1 MADLLERLKG
11 LAGKPRRFAAVDCDG
26 RHIRVVYAERSGRS
40 ARVLK
45 TSAMAIPPGEDAS
58 DPTRLGILL
67 GQALRDMRLGGVGLL
82 MNVTRAEAVLK
93 PVTLPQGASQ
103 NEMAGMVAFQVE
115 KELPFR
121 SEEAVIDFTIESHYD
136 SAAGPLDAEASKGT
150 DVLVGAVR
158 LPVVDH
164 YRRIAEAAGSRLLRL
179 GLRPYANVC
188 CLKACKP
195 GGTNETVLLLHL
207 GAEETEIDLL
217 VGGSLMFSRSAS
229 VKIPAADA
237 DPDVIAES
245 LRAVAMEVRRSVQ
258 SYLAV
263 EREFKID
270 KIVIAG
276 GTGVEAA
283 AADALSAGLKA
294 PCELLNPAPVAGFG
308 AVADPSAFIS
318 ALGLAIGH
326 SGQDRLPFD
335 FLHPKRHVEPHN
347 KARTM
352 AIVAAGVL
360 AVALVA
366 GATGAAIQVSRRKD
380 AAEQVHQKLL
390 AEKENEKSLLH
401 IAKQVKALQQ
411 WQDERRDW
419 LAHWAQL
426 SALFPGAPDA
436 YISGLKTVE
445 ASGEWSLSFV
455 VKARDSKIITDLG
468 DRLAA
473 AGYKFQP
480 GGLTTTS
487 DPYGYQYSE
496 EVRVFIEP
504 DMDLDLASAKP
515 VARPED
521 DDSIRQLAKAAA
533 AEETPKPAP
542 VPAAPTA
549 APATPADAAAPKPVK
564 KGHSRGSPPE
574 SRLTDEVKQELKND
588 ILAKFDKNR
597 DGKLDSDERRAVF
610 SYIRD
615 GKYMRHF
622 DANHNGLLDRDEYAP
637 FIAFL
642 DELR

>member
-1 MADLLERLKG
+1 MATFLEKLKG

-26 RHIRVVYAERSGRS
+26 RHIRVVYAERYGRS

-45 TSAMAIPPGEDAS
+45 TSATAIPTGTDSS
-58 DPTRLGILL
+58 DPRQLGILL
-67 GQALRDMRLGGVGLL
+67 GQALRDMRLGGTGLL

-93 PVTLPQGASQ
+93 PVTLPGGASQ
-103 NEMAGMVAFQVE
+103 NEVAGMVSFQVE

-136 SAAGPLDAEASKGT
+136 SDAGPLDSEAPKGT

-188 CLKACKP
+188 CLNACKP
-195 GGTNETVLLLHL
+195 GGPRQTVLLLHL

-217 VGGSLMFSRSAS
+217 AGGSLMFSRSAS
-229 VKIPAADA
+229 VKIPSTGAQ
-237 DPDVIAES
+237 PEVIAES

-270 KIVIAG
+270 KIIIAG

-283 AADALSAGLKA
+283 AADELSAGLKA
-294 PCELLNPAPVAGFG
+294 PCELLNPKPVAGFG
-308 AVADPSAFIS
+308 VVADPSAFIS
-318 ALGLAIGH
+318 ALGLAVGH
-326 SGQDRLPFD
+326 GARGQLPFD
-335 FLHPKRHVEPHN
+335 FLAPKRHTSPPN
-347 KARTM
+347 RARTA
-352 AIVAAGVL
+352 AIAAGAVLLVAAI
-360 AVALVA
+360 A
-366 GATGAAIQVSRRKD
+366 GSTAGAIQVSRSRA
-380 AAEQVHQKLL
+380 AAEQVQQKLL

-426 SALFPGAPDA
+426 SAMFPGAPEA
-436 YISGLKTVE
+436 YINGLKTVE
-445 ASGEWSLSFV
+445 TSGEWSLSFV

-468 DRLAA
+468 DRLTAA
-473 AGYKFQP
+473 CYKFQP
-480 GGLTTTS
+480 GGLTTTP

-504 DMDLDLASAKP
+504 DMELDLGNAKP
-515 VARPED
+515 VERPAD

-533 AEETPKPAP
+533 AEEAPAPAPAPAKPAL
-542 VPAAPTA
+542 TA
-549 APATPADAAAPKPVK
+549 ASGSSSPAS
-564 KGHSRGSPPE
+564 GGNGS
-574 SRLTDEVKQELKND
+574 SGSGLSDRRFTDEVKQEFKKEVLSR
-588 ILAKFDKNR
+588 FDKNH
-597 DGKLDSDERRAVF
+597 DSKLDSDERRNVYQYVRE
-610 SYIRD
+610 SRYLR
-615 GKYMRHF
+615 YF
-622 DANHNGLLDRDEYAP
+622 DANSNGQLDRDEYTP
-637 FIAFL
+637 LRAFL

>member
-1 MADLLERLKG
+1 MMGAFLERLKG
-11 LAGKPRRFAAVDCDG
+11 LVGKPRHFAAVDCDG
-26 RHIRVVYAERSGRS
+26 RHIRVVYAERCGRS

-45 TSAMAIPPGEDAS
+45 TSATAIPPGTDSS
-58 DPTRLGILL
+58 DPRQLGILL

-93 PVTLPQGASQ
+93 PVTLPLGASQ
-103 NEMAGMVAFQVE
+103 NEVAGMVSFRVE

-121 SEEAVIDFTIESHYD
+121 AEEGVIDFTIDSHYD
-136 SAAGPLDAEASKGT
+136 SDAGPIDGEASKGI
-150 DVLVGAVR
+150 DVLVAAVR

-164 YRRIAEAAGSRLLRL
+164 YRRIAEAAGARLLRL
-179 GLRPYANVC
+179 GLRPYANVR

-195 GGTNETVLLLHL
+195 GGPHETTLLLHL

-217 VGGSLMFSRSAS
+217 VGGSLMFSRSVA
-229 VKIPAADA
+229 VKVPTADA
-237 DPDVIAES
+237 QPGMIAES

-263 EREFKID
+263 ERDFKID
-270 KIVIAG
+270 EIIIAG

-283 AADALSAGLKA
+283 AADELSAGLKA
-294 PCELLNPAPVAGFG
+294 PCELLKAAPGAGFG
-308 AVADPSAFIS
+308 DVADTSAFIS

-326 SGQDRLPFD
+326 CGHGRLPFD
-335 FLHPKRHVEPHN
+335 FLHPKRRVEPRN

-352 AIVAAGVL
+352 AIAAAAVL
-360 AVALVA
+360 LAAAVAGGTA
-366 GATGAAIQVSRRKD
+366 GAIQVSRRKD

-419 LAHWAQL
+419 LTHWAQL
-426 SALFPGAPDA
+426 STLFPGAPDA

-445 ASGEWSLSFV
+445 TSGEWSLSLV

-480 GGLTTTS
+480 GGLTTTP
-487 DPYGYQYSE
+487 DPYGYPYSE

-504 DMDLDLASAKP
+504 DMELDLRGARP

-521 DDSIRQLAKAAA
+521 DDSIRQLARASAAD
-533 AEETPKPAP
+533 ETPKPAP
-542 VPAAPTA
+542 
-549 APATPADAAAPKPVK
+549 APATPAPPAPTAAA
-564 KGHSRGSPPE
+564 SGSSSPQ
-574 SRLTDEVKQELKND
+574 SGQDRRFTDEVKQELRKEV
-588 ILAKFDKNR
+588 LSRFDQNH
-597 DGKLDSDERRAVF
+597 DGKLDSEERKAVYQ
-610 SYIRD
+610 YIRESR
-615 GKYMRHF
+615 YLRYF
-622 DANHNGLLDRDEYAP
+622 DENRNGQLDREEYGP
-637 FIAFL
+637 VKAFL